1 MGGGPQMSIGGT
13 ISESREQRGLSVAD
27 LSRRTRIREA
37 IITAIEGDDFS
48 ACNGDFYARGHLRA
62 LARELGLE
70 GDALVREYDALTG
83 GPRPGVGAMYPI
95 DKGIKLRERRTP
107 NWTLAMAVAL
117 AIVAVFGV
125 GRIMGSAIKSPEKQ
139 SVKVDSAPAAA
150 KAAPPAAA
158 PAAPAKKASHVTVKI
173 TATSE
178 AWIQV
183 RDAKNKSVFM
193 GVIPSG
199 DSRSFRIKEKARLT
213 FGNAGSVQLNVNGR
227 DLGAPGRAGET
238 VKRTYG
244 VEVPS
249 PR

>member
-1 MGGGPQMSIGGT
+1 MSIGGT
-13 ISESREQRGLSVAD
+13 ISEAREQRGLSVAD

-37 IITAIEGDDFS
+37 IIVAIERDDFS

-70 GDALVREYDALTG
+70 GDDLVREYDALTG

-125 GRIMGSAIKSPEKQ
+125 GRIMGSAIKAPEKQ
-139 SVKVDSAPAAA
+139 SVKVNSAPAAV

-158 PAAPAKKASHVTVKI
+158 PAAPAKATHVTVKI

-183 RDAKNKSVFM
+183 RDAKKKRVFM

-199 DSRSFRIKEKARLT
+199 DSRSFRIKDKARLT

-238 VKRTYG
+238 VTRTYG
-244 VEVPS
+244 VDVPV